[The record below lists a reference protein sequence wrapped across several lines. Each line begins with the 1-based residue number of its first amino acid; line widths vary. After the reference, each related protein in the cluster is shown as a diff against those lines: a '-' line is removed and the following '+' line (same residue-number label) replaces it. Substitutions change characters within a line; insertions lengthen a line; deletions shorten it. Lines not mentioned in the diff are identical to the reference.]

1 MMFLSEF
8 DVLGVGHRE
17 AAKHH
22 PVAPETNTG
31 QRVRRPGIAP
41 GDVILTVNGQDL
53 DARTSLGKAIWRI
66 PVGDAIEFQVDRL
79 GERMTLATTLQG
91 RPTPLY

>member
-1 MMFLSEF
+1 VVN
-8 DVLGVGHRE
+8 DDIRVGEGLHVDRGALVVSLVADSTAR
-17 AAKHH
+17 AA
-22 PVAPETNTG
+22 
-31 QRVRRPGIAP
+31 GISP